1 MDVAHVQAWIVPAPD
16 AALVTWSE
24 SLLTPEEDGW
34 ITEQFHLGPGGS
46 ISAARV
52 CYDRGQDAFDRGAD
66 ADEGC
71 HLRWSPSRSVTML
84 RWVWL
89 SAVSFIGAAPR
100 WRLSWVVQALS
111 TLSEPLG
118 AAATI

>member
-1 MDVAHVQAWIVPAPD
+1 MVTRTGSRPASP
-16 AALVTWSE
+16 L
-24 SLLTPEEDGW
+24 SLENVEFT
-34 ITEQFHLGPGGS
+34 
-46 ISAARV
+46 
-52 CYDRGQDAFDRGAD
+52 D

-71 HLRWSPSRSVTML
+71 HLRWSPSRSVTM